1 MKFQKYNRQLC
12 HEHNSKPCRLTFGLS
27 GTFLFD
33 IIQYKGID
41 MPRGSHYGS
50 NYFIDGREEFQEIK
64 YKSELTGEDDAS
76 IRSQEQIRREQ
87 QWCEMNHITFVI
99 RTEED
104 IIKGRFHMQNLNVI
118 AARLRRYVPTESA
131 YYNGLIKKTLKK
143 NCLTIQDMIEHK
155 LLPIQHELDH
165 ICYLYSEGIIQMDIE
180 NQPLDNR
187 MEIQI
192 FFPEAYK
199 DGERLQ
205 HFAKDLWNAF
215 EEVGRKHSLGIK
227 EILMKHFMDAVFYCL
242 KEFGV
247 YKKQKYKPTKEDW
260 MYSIEKI
267 GFVQAY

>member
-1 MKFQKYNRQLC
+1 MKF
-12 HEHNSKPCRLTFGLS
+12 EKP
-27 GTFLFD
+27 
-33 IIQYKGID
+33 ID

-50 NYFIDGREEFQEIK
+50 NYFIVYSQKIKRNVKLYSNLEYYNFLTLEVDPNVEYFCEQPYEISINIGNTLRKAVFDMHVKYKDGREEFQEIK
-64 YKSELTGEDDAS
+64 YKSELSGEDDAS

-118 AARLRRYVPTESA
+118 AARLRRYIPTESA

-165 ICYLYSEGIIQMDIE
+165 ICYLYSEGIIQMDVE

-192 FFPEAYK
+192 C
-199 DGERLQ
+199 R
-205 HFAKDLWNAF
+205 NN
-215 EEVGRKHSLGIK
+215 
-227 EILMKHFMDAVFYCL
+227 
-242 KEFGV
+242 
-247 YKKQKYKPTKEDW
+247 
-260 MYSIEKI
+260 
-267 GFVQAY
+267 

>member
-1 MKFQKYNRQLC
+1 MRFD
-12 HEHNSKPCRLTFGLS
+12 KP
-27 GTFLFD
+27 
-33 IIQYKGID
+33 ID
-41 MPRGSHYGS
+41 MPRSTHYGN
-50 NYFIDGREEFQEIK
+50 NYFIVYSHKIKRNVKLYSNLEYYNFLTLEVDPNIEYFCEQPYEISINIGNTLRKAVFDMYVKYKDGREEFQEIK
-64 YKSELTGEDDAS
+64 YKSELSEEDDAS

-187 MEIQI
+187 LEIQI
-192 FFPEAYK
+192 C
-199 DGERLQ
+199 R
-205 HFAKDLWNAF
+205 NN
-215 EEVGRKHSLGIK
+215 
-227 EILMKHFMDAVFYCL
+227 
-242 KEFGV
+242 
-247 YKKQKYKPTKEDW
+247 
-260 MYSIEKI
+260 
-267 GFVQAY
+267 